1 MKIQISLG
9 MWSFLARNILR
20 NRIVYLSIIIGLTAI
35 FAFFASKIELSYD
48 FVRILPGDNKA
59 EIVYNDFKKVFGE
72 DGAVMVIG
80 YKTDNVFSLKT
91 FNDWSVLSDSIKNIK
106 GIQNILS
113 VDKAYGLK
121 KNDSIQKF
129 DYFPIISSKPQTQ
142 QELDSIK
149 DVILSYPFYKG
160 LLYNDSLTSTL
171 MAVTFN
177 KNDLNSKNRL
187 DIVKQIKAL
196 GDAFSKNNNVEIH
209 YSGLPYIRSE
219 YMRNVRGELSLFM
232 GLAFLVTVITLWIFF
247 RSFKVVLWSLV
258 VCIIGVIWSVGTLYL
273 FGYKITILTGLIP
286 PLIIIIGIPNC
297 IFLINKYQEELR
309 VHGNKIR
316 ALTRTIEKVGLSNF
330 LANVT
335 TSIGFFVF
343 YFTNSELLMQ
353 FGIVAGVNV
362 LLTNAVA
369 LIFIPIIFSFLKA
382 PSVKQTKHLEGKRMN
397 IVLEKID
404 YLVHNKRPAI
414 YISIAVITLI
424 SGWGLTMVK
433 PIGYVVDDLPK
444 NDPIIEHLRFF
455 EKNFNG
461 VLPFEYVID
470 TKKPNGVFADN
481 AKTLYKIKALEK
493 MMANYDEFTHPI
505 STLEFVKFAY
515 QAYKD
520 GKPKYF
526 TLPGIMELQK
536 LTDYTSSLG
545 EGNERF
551 KAFIDTT
558 RQVTR
563 VSYQMRDIGSVEMK
577 RLLAKIQPKVDSI
590 FDPKE
595 YTVDITGHSM
605 RFLQGNDYLFHHLFI
620 SLGIE
625 IFVILIL
632 GIVLFRSIAIIVLSK
647 LPCLIP
653 LVITAGIMGFMDIYI
668 KPTTIL
674 VFSIAFGIASDGTI
688 YILAEYRNQLKRKK
702 AGDNIASA
710 VSATIKG
717 TGLSMIYTNIV
728 LFFGFS
734 IFAAS
739 NFGGTVALGILIS
752 VTLLVSLITNLLL
765 MPSILLSLEKRLITK
780 EFMQEPMLEIF
791 EEEKEQDSDKLEGEE
806 KK

>member
-1 MKIQISLG
+1 

-20 NRIVYLSIIIGLTAI
+20 NRLVYLSILIALTAI
-35 FAFFASKIELSYD
+35 FGFFATKIELSYD

-80 YKTDNVFSLKT
+80 YKSDNIFSLKT
-91 FNDWSVLSDSIKNIK
+91 FNDWSVLSDRIKNIK

-113 VDKAYGLK
+113 VDKAYGLR
-121 KNDSIQKF
+121 KNDSLQKF
-129 DYFPIISSKPQTQ
+129 DYFPIITAKPQTEA
-142 QELDSIK
+142 ELDSLK
-149 DVILSYPFYKG
+149 SEILSYPFYKG
-160 LLYNDSLTSTL
+160 LLYNDSMTSTL
-171 MAVTFN
+171 MAVTFD
-177 KNDLNSKNRL
+177 KKDLNSKNRL
-187 DIVKQIKAL
+187 DIVKKIKTL
-196 GDAFSKNNNVEIH
+196 GDAFAQNNNVEIH

-219 YMRNVRGELSLFM
+219 YMRNVRGELGLFM

-247 RSFKVVLWSLV
+247 KSFKVVFWSLV
-258 VCIIGVIWSVGTLYL
+258 VCIIGVIWSLGTLYL

-369 LIFIPIIFSFLKA
+369 LVFIPIIFSFLKA
-382 PSVKQTKHLEGKRMN
+382 PSVKQTKHLDAKRTN
-397 IVLEKID
+397 IVLDKID

-414 YISIAVITLI
+414 YIAITVITLI
-424 SGWGLTMVK
+424 SVWGLTMVK

-493 MMANYDEFTHPI
+493 MMSNYDEFTHPI

-563 VSYQMRDIGSVEMK
+563 VSYQMRDVGSVEMK

-590 FDPKE
+590 FDSKE
-595 YTVDITGHSM
+595 YTVNITGHSM

-739 NFGGTVALGILIS
+739 SFGGTVALGILIS

-791 EEEKEQDSDKLEGEE
+791 EEEKDSNQIENG

>member
-1 MKIQISLG
+1 

-20 NRIVYLSIIIGLTAI
+20 NRLIYLSIIIGITVVLG
-35 FAFFASKIELSYD
+35 FFATKIELSYE
-48 FVRILPGDNKA
+48 FAKILPSDDPA
-59 EIVYNDFKKVFGE
+59 EITYNDFKKIFGE

-80 YKTDNVFSLKT
+80 YKSDNIFELKT
-91 FNDWSVLSDSIKNIK
+91 FNDWAALSDNIK
-106 GIQNILS
+106 KIDGIQNVLS
-113 VDKAYGLK
+113 VDKVYGLLR
-121 KNDSIQKF
+121 NDSLQKF
-129 DYFPIISSKPQTQ
+129 NYFPLLQAQPRSQ

-149 DVILSYPFYKG
+149 QDILSYPFYKG
-160 LLYNDSLTSTL
+160 LVYNDSLTTTL
-171 MAVTFN
+171 MAITFN
-177 KNDLNSKNRL
+177 KKDLDSKNRL
-187 DIVKQIKAL
+187 GIVAQIKEL
-196 GDAFSKNNNVEIH
+196 GEAFAQHNNVEIH

-219 YMRNVRGELSLFM
+219 YMRNVRGELGLFM
-232 GLAFLVTVITLWIFF
+232 WLAFLVTIVTLWIFF
-247 RSFKVVLWSLV
+247 RSFKVVFWSLI
-258 VCIIGVIWSVGTLYL
+258 VCIIGVIWSIGTLYL

-309 VHGNKIR
+309 LHNNKVR
-316 ALTRTIEKVGLSNF
+316 GLARTIEKVGLSNF

-353 FGIVAGVNV
+353 FGIVAGINV

-369 LIFIPIIFSFLKA
+369 LIFIPIIFSYLKA
-382 PSVKQTKHLEGKRMN
+382 PSVKQTKHLDGKRIN
-397 IVLEKID
+397 ILLDKID
-404 YLVHNKRPAI
+404 YLVHHKRPLI
-414 YISIAVITLI
+414 YISITLVTII
-424 SGWGLTMVK
+424 SVWGLTLVK

-444 NDPIIEHLRFF
+444 NDPVIEHLRFF
-455 EKNFNG
+455 EKHFNG
-461 VLPFEYVID
+461 VLPFEYYID
-470 TKKPNGVFADN
+470 TKKQNGVFADN

-493 MMANYDEFTHPI
+493 MMSTYPEFTHPI
-505 STLEFVKFAY
+505 STVEFVKFAY
-515 QAYKD
+515 QAYRD
-520 GKPKYF
+520 GKPKYY

-536 LTDYTSSLG
+536 LTDYTNNIG

-551 KAFIDTT
+551 KAFIDTAKQ
-558 RQVTR
+558 RTR
-563 VSYQMRDIGSVEMK
+563 VSYQMKDVGSVEMK
-577 RLLAKIQPKVDSI
+577 KLIAEIQPKVDSI
-590 FDPKE
+590 FDKSE
-595 YTVDITGHSM
+595 YNVAITGHSM
-605 RFLQGNDYLFHHLFI
+605 RFLKGNDYLFHHLFI

-625 IFVILIL
+625 IFIILIL

-702 AGDNIASA
+702 AGENIASA

-717 TGLSMIYTNIV
+717 TGLSMVYTNIV
-728 LFFGFS
+728 LFFGFA

-752 VTLLVSLITNLLL
+752 VTLLVSLVTNLLL
-765 MPSILLSLEKRLITK
+765 MPSILLSLERRLISK
-780 EFMQEPMLEIF
+780 EFMQQPMLEIF
-791 EEEKEQDSDKLEGEE
+791 EEEKDKSLDTFKIEGEDE
-806 KK
+806 

>member
-1 MKIQISLG
+1 

-20 NRIVYLSIIIGLTAI
+20 NRTAYLIVLLAFTAV
-35 FAFFASKIELSYD
+35 FGFFATKIELSYD
-48 FVRILPGDNKA
+48 FVKILPSEDKT
-59 EIVYNDFKKVFGE
+59 EIVYRDFKKIFGE

-80 YKTDNVFSLKT
+80 YKSNNIFDFKI
-91 FNDWSVLSDSIKNIK
+91 FNAWAELSDSIKKIN
-106 GIQNILS
+106 GIENILS

-121 KNDSIQKF
+121 RNDSLQKF
-129 DYFPIISSKPQTQ
+129 DYFPLVKNKLQNEA
-142 QELDSIK
+142 ELDSVKTQIM
-149 DVILSYPFYKG
+149 SYPFYKG
-160 LLYNDSLTSTL
+160 LLYNDSLTTTL
-171 MAVTFN
+171 MAVTFD
-177 KNDLNSKNRL
+177 KKDLNSKNRL
-187 DIVKQIKAL
+187 SIVKHIKEL
-196 GDAFSKNNNVEIH
+196 GDAFAAKNNVEIH

-232 GLAFLVTVITLWIFF
+232 GLAFLVTIITLWIFF
-247 RSFKVVLWSLV
+247 RSFKVVFWSLI

-309 VHGNKIR
+309 IHGNKIR
-316 ALTRTIEKVGLSNF
+316 AITRTIEKVGMSNF

-362 LLTNAVA
+362 LLTNIVA
-369 LIFIPIIFSFLKA
+369 LIFIPIILSYLKA
-382 PSVKQTKHLEGKRMN
+382 PSVKQTKHLDGKNIN
-397 IVLEKID
+397 IVLDKID
-404 YLVHNKRPAI
+404 YLVHHKRKAI
-414 YISIAVITLI
+414 YVTITIVTIISV
-424 SGWGLTMVK
+424 WGLTMVK
-433 PIGYVVDDLPK
+433 PIGFVVDDLPK

-455 EKNFNG
+455 EKHFNG
-461 VLPFEYVID
+461 VLPFEYYID
-470 TKKPNGVFADN
+470 TKKENGVFADN
-481 AKTLYKIKALEK
+481 AKTMYKIKALEK
-493 MMANYDEFTHPI
+493 MMSNYEEFTHPV

-536 LTDYTSSLG
+536 LTEYTSSLG

-558 RQVTR
+558 RQRTR
-563 VSYQMRDIGSVEMK
+563 VSYQMKDIGSVEMK
-577 RLLAKIQPKVDSI
+577 RLLAEIQPKVDSI
-590 FDPKE
+590 FNKDE
-595 YTVDITGHSM
+595 YNVEITGHSM
-605 RFLQGNDYLFHHLFI
+605 RFLKGNDYLFHHLFI

-632 GIVLFRSIAIIVLSK
+632 GIVLFRSIPIIVLSK

-702 AGDNIASA
+702 AGDNIGDA
-710 VSATIKG
+710 VSAAIKG
-717 TGLSMIYTNIV
+717 TGLSMVYTNIV

-739 NFGGTVALGILIS
+739 SFGGTVALGILIS

-765 MPSILLSLEKRLITK
+765 MPSILLSLEKRLISK
-780 EFMQEPMLEIF
+780 EFMEQPMLEIF
-791 EEEKEQDSDKLEGEE
+791 EEPKDEHEEE
-806 KK
+806 KREEAKEK

>member
-1 MKIQISLG
+1 

-20 NRIVYLSIIIGLTAI
+20 YRFVYLTVLIVLTA
-35 FAFFASKIELSYD
+35 ALGFFATKIEMSYD
-48 FVRILPGDNKA
+48 FVRILPNDNKT
-59 EIVYNDFKKVFGE
+59 EIEYNEFKKIFGE

-80 YKTDNVFSLKT
+80 YKTDDIFSINK
-91 FNDWSVLSDSIKNIK
+91 FNSWAALSDSIKKIN

-113 VDKAYGLK
+113 LDKIYGLRR
-121 KNDSIQKF
+121 NDSLQKF
-129 DYFPIISSKPQTQ
+129 NYFPLITSNPKTQ
-142 QELDSIK
+142 QELDSLK
-149 DVILSYPFYKG
+149 EVILSYPFYKG
-160 LLYNDSLTSTL
+160 LLYNDSLTCTL

-177 KNDLNSKNRL
+177 KKELNSKNRL
-187 DIVKQIKAL
+187 DIVNQIKYL
-196 GDAFSKNNNVEIH
+196 GDAFAKANNVGIH

-232 GLAFLVTVITLWIFF
+232 GLAFLVTIITLWIFF
-247 RSFKVVLWSLV
+247 RSFKVVFWSFI
-258 VCIIGVIWSVGTLYL
+258 VCVIGVIWSLGTLYL
-273 FGYKITILTGLIP
+273 FGYKITILTGLMP

-309 VHGNKIR
+309 IHGNKIR
-316 ALTRTIEKVGLSNF
+316 GLARTVEKVGLSNF

-343 YFTNSELLMQ
+343 YFTKSELLMQ
-353 FGIVAGVNV
+353 FGIIAGVNV

-369 LIFIPIIFSFLKA
+369 MIFIPITFSFLKA
-382 PSVKQTKHLEGKRMN
+382 PSVNQTKHLDGKRIN
-397 IVLEKID
+397 IVLDKID
-404 YLVHNKRPAI
+404 ALVHHRRKVI
-414 YISIAVITLI
+414 YITITIITVIAV
-424 SGWGLTMVK
+424 WGLTMVK

-444 NDPIIEHLRFF
+444 NDPVIEHLHFF
-455 EKNFNG
+455 ENNFNG
-461 VLPFEYVID
+461 VLPFEYYID

-493 MMANYDEFTHPI
+493 MMSNYKEFTHPI

-515 QAYKD
+515 QAYRD

-536 LTDYTSSLG
+536 LTDYTTSLG

-558 RQVTR
+558 RQRTR
-563 VSYQMRDIGSVEMK
+563 VSYQMKDIGSVEMK
-577 RLLAKIQPKVDSI
+577 KLLAKIQPKVDSI
-590 FDPKE
+590 FDSNE
-595 YTVDITGHSM
+595 YTVAITGHSM
-605 RFLQGNDYLFHHLFI
+605 RFLKGNDYLFHHLFI

-625 IFVILIL
+625 IFIILVL
-632 GIVLFRSIAIIVLSK
+632 GIILFRSISIIVLSK

-702 AGDNIASA
+702 SGNIANA

-717 TGLSMIYTNIV
+717 TGLSMVYTNIV

-739 NFGGTVALGILIS
+739 SFGGTVALGILIS
-752 VTLLVSLITNLLL
+752 ITLLVSLITNLLL
-765 MPSILLSLEKRLITK
+765 LPSILLSLEKRLITK

-791 EEEKEQDSDKLEGEE
+791 EDERDKSLG
-806 KK
+806 KFKIDK

>member
-1 MKIQISLG
+1 

-20 NRIVYLSIIIGLTAI
+20 NRLVYLSILIALTAI
-35 FAFFASKIELSYD
+35 FGFFATKIELSYD

-80 YKTDNVFSLKT
+80 YKSDNIFSLKT

-113 VDKAYGLK
+113 VDKAYGLR
-121 KNDSIQKF
+121 KNDSLQKF
-129 DYFPIISSKPQTQ
+129 DYFPIITAKPQTEA
-142 QELDSIK
+142 ELDSLK
-149 DVILSYPFYKG
+149 SEILSYPFYKG
-160 LLYNDSLTSTL
+160 LLYNDSMTSTL
-171 MAVTFN
+171 MAVTFD
-177 KNDLNSKNRL
+177 KKDLNSKNRL
-187 DIVKQIKAL
+187 DIVKKIKTL
-196 GDAFSKNNNVEIH
+196 GDAFAQNNNVEIH

-219 YMRNVRGELSLFM
+219 YMRNVRGELGLFM

-247 RSFKVVLWSLV
+247 KSFKVVFWSLV
-258 VCIIGVIWSVGTLYL
+258 VCIIGVIWSLGTLYL

-369 LIFIPIIFSFLKA
+369 LVFIPIIFSFLKA
-382 PSVKQTKHLEGKRMN
+382 PSVKQTKHLDAKRTN
-397 IVLEKID
+397 IVLDKID

-414 YISIAVITLI
+414 YIAITVITLI
-424 SGWGLTMVK
+424 SVWGLTMVK

-493 MMANYDEFTHPI
+493 MMSNYDEFTHPI

-563 VSYQMRDIGSVEMK
+563 VSYQMRDVGSVEMK

-590 FDPKE
+590 FDSKE
-595 YTVDITGHSM
+595 YTVNITGHSM

-739 NFGGTVALGILIS
+739 SFGGTVALGILIS

-791 EEEKEQDSDKLEGEE
+791 EEEKDSNQIENG

>member
-1 MKIQISLG
+1 

-20 NRIVYLSIIIGLTAI
+20 NRLVYLSILIALTAI
-35 FAFFASKIELSYD
+35 FGFFATKIELSYD

-80 YKTDNVFSLKT
+80 YKSDNIFSLKT
-91 FNDWSVLSDSIKNIK
+91 FNEWSVLSDSIKNIK

-113 VDKAYGLK
+113 VDKAYGLR
-121 KNDSIQKF
+121 KNDSLQKF
-129 DYFPIISSKPQTQ
+129 DYFPIITAKPQTEA
-142 QELDSIK
+142 ELDSLK
-149 DVILSYPFYKG
+149 SEILSYPFYKG
-160 LLYNDSLTSTL
+160 LLYNDSMTSTL
-171 MAVTFN
+171 MAVTFD
-177 KNDLNSKNRL
+177 KKDLNSKNRL
-187 DIVKQIKAL
+187 DIVKKIKTL
-196 GDAFSKNNNVEIH
+196 GDAFAQNNNVEIH

-219 YMRNVRGELSLFM
+219 YMRNVRGELGLFM

-247 RSFKVVLWSLV
+247 KSFKVVFWSLV
-258 VCIIGVIWSVGTLYL
+258 VCIIGVIWSLGTLYL

-369 LIFIPIIFSFLKA
+369 LVFIPIIFSFLKA
-382 PSVKQTKHLEGKRMN
+382 PSVKQTKHLDAKRTN
-397 IVLEKID
+397 IVLDKID

-414 YISIAVITLI
+414 YIAITVITLI
-424 SGWGLTMVK
+424 SVWGLTMVK

-493 MMANYDEFTHPI
+493 MMSNYDEFTHPI

-563 VSYQMRDIGSVEMK
+563 VSYQMRDVGSVEMK

-590 FDPKE
+590 FDSKE
-595 YTVDITGHSM
+595 YTVNITGHSM

-739 NFGGTVALGILIS
+739 SFGGTVALGILIS

-791 EEEKEQDSDKLEGEE
+791 EEEKDSNQIENG

>member
-1 MKIQISLG
+1 

-20 NRIVYLSIIIGLTAI
+20 YRFVYLSTLIVLTAI
-35 FAFFASKIELSYD
+35 FGFFATKIELSYD
-48 FVRILPGDNKA
+48 FVRILPSDNKT
-59 EIVYNDFKKVFGE
+59 EIVYNEFKKIFGE

-80 YKTDNVFSLKT
+80 YKTDDVFSLNK
-91 FNDWSVLSDSIKNIK
+91 FNSWSALSDSIKKIN

-113 VDKAYGLK
+113 LDKVYGLRR
-121 KNDSIQKF
+121 NDSLQKF
-129 DYFPIISSKPQTQ
+129 NYFPLITSKPQTQ
-142 QELDSIK
+142 QELDSLK
-149 DVILSYPFYKG
+149 GVILSYPFYKG

-177 KNDLNSKNRL
+177 KKELNSKNRL
-187 DIVKQIKAL
+187 DIVNQIKEL
-196 GDAFSKNNNVEIH
+196 GDAFAKNNNVAIH

-232 GLAFLVTVITLWIFF
+232 GLAFLVTIITLWIFF
-247 RSFKVVLWSLV
+247 RSFKVVFWSLM
-258 VCIIGVIWSVGTLYL
+258 VCIIGVVWSLGTLHL
-273 FGYKITILTGLIP
+273 FGYKITILTGLMP

-309 VHGNKIR
+309 IHGNKIR
-316 ALTRTIEKVGLSNF
+316 GLARTVEKVGLSNF

-343 YFTNSELLMQ
+343 YFTKSELLMQ
-353 FGIVAGVNV
+353 FGIIAGVNV

-369 LIFIPIIFSFLKA
+369 MIFIPIIFSLLKP
-382 PSVKQTKHLEGKRMN
+382 PSVKQTKHLDGKRIN
-397 IVLEKID
+397 VVLDKID
-404 YLVHNKRPAI
+404 YLVHHKRKTI
-414 YISIAVITLI
+414 YIAITIITIIAV
-424 SGWGLTMVK
+424 WGLTMVK

-444 NDPIIEHLRFF
+444 NDPVIEHLHFF
-455 EKNFNG
+455 ENNFNG
-461 VLPFEYVID
+461 VLPFEYYID

-493 MMANYDEFTHPI
+493 MMSNYKEFTHPI

-536 LTDYTSSLG
+536 LTDYTTSLG

-558 RQVTR
+558 RQRTR
-563 VSYQMRDIGSVEMK
+563 VSYQMKDIGSVEMK
-577 RLLAKIQPKVDSI
+577 KLLAKIQPKVDSI
-590 FDPKE
+590 FDSNE
-595 YTVDITGHSM
+595 YTVAITGHSM
-605 RFLQGNDYLFHHLFI
+605 RFLKGNDYLFHHLFI

-625 IFVILIL
+625 IFIILVL
-632 GIVLFRSIAIIVLSK
+632 GIILFRSIPIIVLSK

-653 LVITAGIMGFMDIYI
+653 LVITAGIMGFMNIYI

-702 AGDNIASA
+702 SGNIANA

-717 TGLSMIYTNIV
+717 TGLSMVYTNIV

-739 NFGGTVALGILIS
+739 SFGGTVALGILIS

-765 MPSILLSLEKRLITK
+765 LPSILLSLEKRLITK

-791 EEEKEQDSDKLEGEE
+791 EEERDKSLD
-806 KK
+806 KFKIDK

>member
-1 MKIQISLG
+1 

-20 NRIVYLSIIIGLTAI
+20 NRLIYLSIIIGITVVLG
-35 FAFFASKIELSYD
+35 FFATKIELSYE
-48 FVRILPGDNKA
+48 FAKILPSDDPA
-59 EIVYNDFKKVFGE
+59 EITYNDFKKIFGE

-80 YKTDNVFSLKT
+80 YKSDNIFELKT
-91 FNDWSVLSDSIKNIK
+91 FNDWAALSDNIK
-106 GIQNILS
+106 KIDGIQNVLS
-113 VDKAYGLK
+113 VDKVYGLLR
-121 KNDSIQKF
+121 NDSLQKF
-129 DYFPIISSKPQTQ
+129 NYFPLLQAQPRSQ

-149 DVILSYPFYKG
+149 QDILSYPFYKG
-160 LLYNDSLTSTL
+160 LVYNDSLTTTL
-171 MAVTFN
+171 MAITFN
-177 KNDLNSKNRL
+177 KKDLDSKNRL
-187 DIVKQIKAL
+187 GIVAQIKEL
-196 GDAFSKNNNVEIH
+196 GDAFAQHNNVKIH

-219 YMRNVRGELSLFM
+219 YMRNVRGELGLFM
-232 GLAFLVTVITLWIFF
+232 GLAFLVTIVTLWIFF
-247 RSFKVVLWSLV
+247 RSFKVVFWSLI
-258 VCIIGVIWSVGTLYL
+258 VCIIGVIWSIGTLYL

-309 VHGNKIR
+309 LHNNKVR
-316 ALTRTIEKVGLSNF
+316 GLARTIEKVGLSNF

-353 FGIVAGVNV
+353 FGIVAGINV

-369 LIFIPIIFSFLKA
+369 LIFIPIIFSYLKA
-382 PSVKQTKHLEGKRMN
+382 PSVKQTKHLDGKRIN
-397 IVLEKID
+397 ILLDKID
-404 YLVHNKRPAI
+404 YLVHHKRPLI
-414 YISIAVITLI
+414 YISITLVTVI
-424 SGWGLTMVK
+424 SVWGLTLVK

-444 NDPIIEHLRFF
+444 NDPVIEHLRFF
-455 EKNFNG
+455 EKHFNG
-461 VLPFEYVID
+461 VLPFEYYID
-470 TKKPNGVFADN
+470 TKKQNGVFADN

-493 MMANYDEFTHPI
+493 MMSTYPEFTHPI
-505 STLEFVKFAY
+505 STVEFVKFAY
-515 QAYKD
+515 QAYRD
-520 GKPKYF
+520 GKPKYY

-536 LTDYTSSLG
+536 LTDYTNNIG

-551 KAFIDTT
+551 KAFIDTAKQ
-558 RQVTR
+558 RTR
-563 VSYQMRDIGSVEMK
+563 VSYQMKDVGSVEMK
-577 RLLAKIQPKVDSI
+577 KLIAEIQPKVDSI
-590 FDPKE
+590 FDKSE
-595 YTVDITGHSM
+595 YNVAITGHSM
-605 RFLQGNDYLFHHLFI
+605 RFLKGNDYLFHHLFI

-625 IFVILIL
+625 IFIILIL

-702 AGDNIASA
+702 AGENIASA

-717 TGLSMIYTNIV
+717 TGLSMVYTNIV
-728 LFFGFS
+728 LFFGFA

-752 VTLLVSLITNLLL
+752 VTLLVSLVTNLLL
-765 MPSILLSLEKRLITK
+765 MPSILLSLERRLISK
-780 EFMQEPMLEIF
+780 EFMQQPMLEIF
-791 EEEKEQDSDKLEGEE
+791 EEEKDKSLDTFKIEGEDE
-806 KK
+806 

>member
-1 MKIQISLG
+1 
-9 MWSFLARNILR
+9 MWSLLARNILR
-20 NRIVYLSIIIGLTAI
+20 NRTAYLVVLIVLTAI
-35 FAFFASKIELSYD
+35 LGFFATKIELSYD
-48 FVRILPGDNKA
+48 FAKILPSDDKA
-59 EIVYNDFKKVFGE
+59 EIVYTDFKKIFGE

-80 YKTDNVFSLKT
+80 YKSDNIFDFKT
-91 FNDWSVLSDSIKNIK
+91 FNNWASLSDSIKKIN

-113 VDKAYGLK
+113 IDKAYGLK
-121 KNDSIQKF
+121 RNDSLQKF
-129 DYFPIISSKPQTQ
+129 DYFPIVTSTLQNEA
-142 QELDSIK
+142 ELDSIK
-149 DVILSYPFYKG
+149 AQIMSYPFYKG
-160 LLYNDSLTSTL
+160 LLYNDSLTTTL
-171 MAVTFN
+171 MAVTFD
-177 KNDLNSKNRL
+177 KKDLNSKNRL
-187 DIVKQIKAL
+187 NIVKHIKEL
-196 GDAFSKNNNVEIH
+196 GDAFAAQNKVEIH

-219 YMRNVRGELSLFM
+219 YMRNVQGELSLFM
-232 GLAFLVTVITLWIFF
+232 ALAFLVTIVTLWIFF
-247 RSFKVVLWSLV
+247 RSFKVVFWSLV
-258 VCIIGVIWSVGTLYL
+258 VCIIGVIWSLGTLYL

-297 IFLINKYQEELR
+297 IFLITKYQEELR
-309 VHGNKIR
+309 IHGNKIR

-362 LLTNAVA
+362 LLTNIVA
-369 LIFIPIIFSFLKA
+369 LIFIPIIFSYLKA
-382 PSVKQTKHLEGKRMN
+382 PSVKQTKHLDGKRIN
-397 IVLEKID
+397 IVLDKID
-404 YLVHNKRPAI
+404 YLVHYKRTAI
-414 YISIAVITLI
+414 YITITAITLI
-424 SGWGLTMVK
+424 GVWGLTMVK

-444 NDPIIEHLRFF
+444 NDPVIEHLRFF
-455 EKNFNG
+455 EKHFNG
-461 VLPFEYVID
+461 VLPFEYYID
-470 TKKPNGVFADN
+470 TKKENGVFADN

-493 MMANYDEFTHPI
+493 MMSNYEEFTHPV

-536 LTDYTSSLG
+536 LTEYTTSLG

-558 RQVTR
+558 RQRTR
-563 VSYQMRDIGSVEMK
+563 VSYQMKDIGSAEMK
-577 RLLAKIQPKVDSI
+577 RLLAEIQPKVDSI
-590 FDPKE
+590 FNKDE
-595 YTVDITGHSM
+595 YNVEITGHSM
-605 RFLQGNDYLFHHLFI
+605 RFLKGNDYLFHHLFI

-632 GIVLFRSIAIIVLSK
+632 GIVLFRSIPIIVLSK

-653 LVITAGIMGFMDIYI
+653 LVITAGIMGFMNIYI

-702 AGDNIASA
+702 MGDNIASA

-717 TGLSMIYTNIV
+717 TGLSMVYTNIV

-780 EFMQEPMLEIF
+780 EFMEEPMLEIF
-791 EEEKEQDSDKLEGEE
+791 EESNETTDTTTVTPVEKVESNK
-806 KK
+806 

>member
-1 MKIQISLG
+1 

-20 NRIVYLSIIIGLTAI
+20 NRLIYLSIIIGITVVLG
-35 FAFFASKIELSYD
+35 FFATKIELSYE
-48 FVRILPGDNKA
+48 FAKILPSDDPA
-59 EIVYNDFKKVFGE
+59 EITYNDFKKIFGE

-80 YKTDNVFSLKT
+80 YKSDNIFELKT
-91 FNDWSVLSDSIKNIK
+91 FNDWAALSDNIK
-106 GIQNILS
+106 KIDGIQNVLS
-113 VDKAYGLK
+113 VDKVYGLLR
-121 KNDSIQKF
+121 NDSLQKF
-129 DYFPIISSKPQTQ
+129 NYFPLLQAQPRSQ

-149 DVILSYPFYKG
+149 QDILSYPFYKG
-160 LLYNDSLTSTL
+160 LVYNDSLTTTL
-171 MAVTFN
+171 MAITFN
-177 KNDLNSKNRL
+177 KKDLDSKNRL
-187 DIVKQIKAL
+187 GIVAQIKEL
-196 GDAFSKNNNVEIH
+196 GEAFAQHNNVEIH

-219 YMRNVRGELSLFM
+219 YMRNVRGELGLFM
-232 GLAFLVTVITLWIFF
+232 GLAFLVTIVTLWIFF
-247 RSFKVVLWSLV
+247 RSFKVVFWSLI
-258 VCIIGVIWSVGTLYL
+258 VCIIGVIWSIGTLYL

-309 VHGNKIR
+309 LHNNKVR
-316 ALTRTIEKVGLSNF
+316 GLARTIEKVGLSNF

-353 FGIVAGVNV
+353 FGIVAGINV

-369 LIFIPIIFSFLKA
+369 LIFIPIIFSYLKA
-382 PSVKQTKHLEGKRMN
+382 PSVKQTKHLDGKRIN
-397 IVLEKID
+397 ILLDKID
-404 YLVHNKRPAI
+404 YLVHHKRPLI
-414 YISIAVITLI
+414 YISITLVTII
-424 SGWGLTMVK
+424 SVWGLTLVK

-444 NDPIIEHLRFF
+444 NDPVIEHLRFF
-455 EKNFNG
+455 EKHFNG
-461 VLPFEYVID
+461 VLPFEYYID
-470 TKKPNGVFADN
+470 TKKQNGVFADN

-493 MMANYDEFTHPI
+493 MMSTYPEFTHPI
-505 STLEFVKFAY
+505 STVEFVKFAY
-515 QAYKD
+515 QAYRD
-520 GKPKYF
+520 GKPKYY

-536 LTDYTSSLG
+536 LTDYTNNIG

-551 KAFIDTT
+551 KAFIDTAKQ
-558 RQVTR
+558 RTR
-563 VSYQMRDIGSVEMK
+563 VSYQMKDVGSVEMK
-577 RLLAKIQPKVDSI
+577 KLIAEIQPKVDSI
-590 FDPKE
+590 FDKSE
-595 YTVDITGHSM
+595 YNVAITGHSM
-605 RFLQGNDYLFHHLFI
+605 RFLKGNDYLFHHLFI

-625 IFVILIL
+625 IFIILIL

-702 AGDNIASA
+702 AGENIASA

-717 TGLSMIYTNIV
+717 TGLSMVYTNIV
-728 LFFGFS
+728 LFFGFA

-752 VTLLVSLITNLLL
+752 VTLLVSLVTNLLL
-765 MPSILLSLEKRLITK
+765 MPSILLSLERRLISK
-780 EFMQEPMLEIF
+780 EFMQQPMLEIF
-791 EEEKEQDSDKLEGEE
+791 EEEKDKSLDTFKIEGEDE
-806 KK
+806 

>member
-1 MKIQISLG
+1 

-20 NRIVYLSIIIGLTAI
+20 NRSAYLIVLLAFTAV
-35 FAFFASKIELSYD
+35 FGFFATKIELSYD
-48 FVRILPGDNKA
+48 FVKILPSDDKA
-59 EIVYNDFKKVFGE
+59 EIVYSDFKKIFGE

-80 YKTDNVFSLKT
+80 YKSENIFDFKT
-91 FNDWSVLSDSIKNIK
+91 FNAWAELSDSIKKIE

-121 KNDSIQKF
+121 RNDSLQKF
-129 DYFPIISSKPQTQ
+129 DYFPLVTTRLQNEA
-142 QELDSIK
+142 ELDSVKAQIMA
-149 DVILSYPFYKG
+149 YPFYKG
-160 LLYNDSLTSTL
+160 LLYNDSLTTTL
-171 MAVTFN
+171 MAVTFD
-177 KNDLNSKNRL
+177 KKDLNSKNRL
-187 DIVKQIKAL
+187 SIVKHIKDL
-196 GDAFSKNNNVEIH
+196 GDAFAVKNNVEIH

-232 GLAFLVTVITLWIFF
+232 GLAFLVTIITLWIFF
-247 RSFKVVLWSLV
+247 RSFKVVFWSLV
-258 VCIIGVIWSVGTLYL
+258 VCIIGVIWSIGTLYL

-309 VHGNKIR
+309 IHGNKIR
-316 ALTRTIEKVGLSNF
+316 AITRTIEKVGMSNL

-362 LLTNAVA
+362 LLTNVVA
-369 LIFIPIIFSFLKA
+369 LIFIPIILSYLKA
-382 PSVKQTKHLEGKRMN
+382 PSVKQTKHLDGKRIN
-397 IVLEKID
+397 ILLDKID
-404 YLVHNKRPAI
+404 YLVHHKRKAI
-414 YISIAVITLI
+414 YFTITAVTIISV
-424 SGWGLTMVK
+424 WGLTMVK

-455 EKNFNG
+455 EKHFNG
-461 VLPFEYVID
+461 VLPFEFYID
-470 TKKPNGVFADN
+470 TKKENGVFADN

-493 MMANYDEFTHPI
+493 MMSNYEEFTHPV

-558 RQVTR
+558 RQRTR
-563 VSYQMRDIGSVEMK
+563 VSYQMKDIGSVEMK
-577 RLLAKIQPKVDSI
+577 RLLAEIQPKVDSI
-590 FDPKE
+590 FNKE
-595 YTVDITGHSM
+595 EYNVEITGHSM
-605 RFLQGNDYLFHHLFI
+605 RFLKGNDYLFHHLFI

-625 IFVILIL
+625 ILVILIL
-632 GIVLFRSIAIIVLSK
+632 GIVLFRSIPIIVLSK

-717 TGLSMIYTNIV
+717 TGLSMVYTNVV

-739 NFGGTVALGILIS
+739 SFGGTVALGILIS

-780 EFMQEPMLEIF
+780 EFMEEPMLEIF
-791 EEEKEQDSDKLEGEE
+791 EETKDEHEQEKLAETKE
-806 KK
+806 K

>member
-1 MKIQISLG
+1 

-20 NRIVYLSIIIGLTAI
+20 NRFVYLSILIGLTAI
-35 FAFFASKIELSYD
+35 LGFFATKIELSYD

-80 YKTDNVFSLKT
+80 YKTDNVFSFKT
-91 FNDWSVLSDSIKNIK
+91 FNEWSVLSDSIKNIS

-113 VDKAYGLK
+113 IDKAYGLR
-121 KNDSIQKF
+121 KNDSLQKF

-142 QELDSIK
+142 PELDSIK
-149 DVILSYPFYKG
+149 EVIVSYPFYKG

-177 KNDLNSKNRL
+177 KNDLNSRNRL

-232 GLAFLVTVITLWIFF
+232 GLAFLVTIITLWIFF
-247 RSFKVVLWSLV
+247 RSFKVVFWSLV

-382 PSVKQTKHLEGKRMN
+382 PSVKQTKHLDGKRMN

-424 SGWGLTMVK
+424 SVWGLTMVK

-461 VLPFEYVID
+461 VLPFEYMID
-470 TKKPNGVFADN
+470 TKKPNGVFAEN
-481 AKTLYKIKALEK
+481 ARTLYKIKALEK
-493 MMANYDEFTHPI
+493 IMANYDEFTHPV

-590 FDPKE
+590 FDSKE

-739 NFGGTVALGILIS
+739 SFGGTVALGILIS

-791 EEEKEQDSDKLEGEE
+791 EEEKDNQGSGNG
-806 KK
+806 

>member
-1 MKIQISLG
+1 

-20 NRIVYLSIIIGLTAI
+20 NRLVYLIILVVSTIVFG
-35 FAFFASKIELSYD
+35 FFASKIEMSYD
-48 FVRILPGDNKA
+48 FPKILPSDDKS
-59 EIVYNDFKKVFGE
+59 EIAYNEFKKVFGE
-72 DGAVMVIG
+72 DGTVMVIG
-80 YKTDNVFSLKT
+80 YKSDDLFSLKK
-91 FNDWSVLSDSIKNIK
+91 FNEWSILADSIKNIK
-106 GIQNILS
+106 GIQNVLS
-113 VDKAYGLK
+113 IDKAYGLK
-121 KNDSIQKF
+121 KNESLHKF
-129 DYFPIISSKPQTQ
+129 EYFPIISSIPKTQ
-142 QELDSIK
+142 KELDSLKNI
-149 DVILSYPFYKG
+149 ILSYPFYKG
-160 LLYNDSLTSTL
+160 LLYNDSLNCTL

-187 DIVKQIKAL
+187 DIVKRIKAL
-196 GDAFSKNNNVEIH
+196 GDSYANNNNLEIH

-219 YMRNVRGELSLFM
+219 YMRNIRGELSLFM
-232 GLAFLVTVITLWIFF
+232 GLAFLVTIITLWIFF
-247 RSFKVVLWSLV
+247 RSFKVVFWSLI
-258 VCIIGVIWSVGTLYL
+258 VCVIGVIWSLGTLYL
-273 FGYKITILTGLIP
+273 FGYKITVLTGLLP

-309 VHGNKIR
+309 IHGNKIR
-316 ALTRTIEKVGLSNF
+316 GLARTIEKVGLSNF

-343 YFTNSELLMQ
+343 YFTKSELLMQ
-353 FGIVAGVNV
+353 FGIVAGINV

-369 LIFIPIIFSFLKA
+369 LVFIPIIFSYLKT
-382 PSVKQTKHLEGKRMN
+382 PSLKQTKHLDGKKIN
-397 IVLEKID
+397 IVLDKID
-404 YLVHNKRPAI
+404 YLVHHKRTLI
-414 YISIAVITLI
+414 YIMITIITII
-424 SGWGLTMVK
+424 SFWGLTMVK

-444 NDPIIEHLRFF
+444 KDPVIEHLRFF

-461 VLPFEYVID
+461 VLPFEFYID
-470 TKKPNGVFADN
+470 TKKENGVFADN

-493 MMANYDEFTHPI
+493 VMNKYKEFTHPV
-505 STLEFVKFAY
+505 STIEFVKFAY
-515 QAYKD
+515 QAYND

-526 TLPGIMELQK
+526 TLPGILELQK
-536 LTDYTSSLG
+536 LTDYTSTLNG
-545 EGNERF
+545 TNDRF
-551 KAFIDTT
+551 KAFIDSAKQ
-558 RQVTR
+558 RTR
-563 VSYQMRDIGSVEMK
+563 VSYQMKDVGSVEMK
-577 RLLAKIQPKVDSI
+577 RLVAEIQPKVDSI
-590 FDPKE
+590 FNPKE
-595 YTVDITGHSM
+595 YNVVITGHSA
-605 RFLQGNDYLFHHLFI
+605 RFLKGNDYLFHHLFI

-625 IFVILIL
+625 IFIILIL
-632 GIVLFRSIAIIVLSK
+632 GIILFRSIPIIVLSK

-702 AGDNIASA
+702 KGSIDSA

-717 TGLSMIYTNIV
+717 TGLSMVYTNIV

-765 MPSILLSLEKRLITK
+765 LPSILLSLEKRLITK
-780 EFMQEPMLEIF
+780 EFMQKPMLEIF
-791 EEEKEQDSDKLEGEE
+791 EEEKDKSLDKFKIE
-806 KK
+806 

>member
-1 MKIQISLG
+1 
-9 MWSFLARNILR
+9 MWSVLARNILR
-20 NRIVYLSIIIGLTAI
+20 NRLVYLLILGVLTLGLG
-35 FAFFASKIELSYD
+35 FFATKIELSYD
-48 FVRILPGDNKA
+48 FVRILPGEDKA
-59 EIVYNDFKKVFGE
+59 EIVYNDFKRVFGE

-80 YKTDNVFSLKT
+80 YKSDNIFSLKT
-91 FNDWSVLSDSIKNIK
+91 FNEWSTLSDSIKKIS
-106 GIQNILS
+106 GIQNVLS
-113 VDKAYGLK
+113 VDKAFGLR
-121 KNDSIQKF
+121 KNDSLQKF
-129 DYFPIISSKPQTQ
+129 DYFPILTSKPQSQ
-142 QELDSIK
+142 EELDSIK
-149 DVILSYPFYKG
+149 TKLLSYPFYKG

-177 KNDLNSKNRL
+177 KADLNSKHRL
-187 DIVKQIKAL
+187 DMVKEIKAF
-196 GDAFSKNNNVEIH
+196 GDAFAKNNNVEIH

-232 GLAFLVTVITLWIFF
+232 GLAFLVTVITLWLFF
-247 RSFKVVLWSLV
+247 RSFKVVFWSLV

-309 VHGNKIR
+309 LHDNKIR

-369 LIFIPIIFSFLKA
+369 LIFIPIIFSYLKA
-382 PSVKQTKHLEGKRMN
+382 PSGKQTKHLDGKWMN
-397 IVLEKID
+397 VLLDKID
-404 YLVHNKRPAI
+404 YLVHYKRPAI
-414 YISIAVITLI
+414 YISITVITLI
-424 SGWGLTMVK
+424 SIWGLTMVK

-461 VLPFEYVID
+461 VLPFEYYID
-470 TKKPNGVFADN
+470 TKKENGVFADN

-493 MMANYDEFTHPI
+493 MMAKYEEFTHPI
-505 STLEFVKFAY
+505 STVEFVKFAY

-536 LTDYTSSLG
+536 LTDYTSTLG

-558 RQVTR
+558 KQRTR
-563 VSYQMRDIGSVEMK
+563 VSYQMKDVGSVEMK
-577 RLLAKIQPKVDSI
+577 RLLAEIQPKVDSI
-590 FDPKE
+590 FDSKE
-595 YTVDITGHSM
+595 YDVQITGHSM
-605 RFLQGNDYLFHHLFI
+605 RFLKGNDYLFHHLFI

-632 GIVLFRSIAIIVLSK
+632 GIVLFRSISIIVLSK
-647 LPCLIP
+647 LPCIIP
-653 LVITAGIMGFMDIYI
+653 LIITAGIMGFMDIYI

-710 VSATIKG
+710 VSATVKG

-765 MPSILLSLEKRLITK
+765 MPSILLSLERRLITK
-780 EFMQEPMLEIF
+780 EFMEEPMLEIF
-791 EEEKEQDSDKLEGEE
+791 EESKDSDKPEIEE